1 MEYMRHNIGCILIH
15 TGGNEMNPV
24 FNNSQVS
31 ILGIGTALPNH
42 SISQSDVAELLAS
55 SLQDQ
60 PDLARFARRIFRSC
74 GVETR
79 YTCEPSYIGTTE
91 ECRYLPSGDRSNVP
105 TTEERMNTYKQEAP
119 PLGIEAAEKAIKDA
133 NIQPDSI
140 THLISV
146 SCTGQYL
153 PGFDVMLIQH
163 LGLSPRVNRLPL
175 IFQGCAAGLKAIQM
189 ARDVV
194 QGSPGSQVLVVCV
207 ELCTLHFQP
216 VKEREAL
223 FAASFFGDGASSC
236 VIGHAEQHHTHYLQL
251 GTGYSVLLPDSTED
265 MTWEVGN
272 TGFDLYLSPSIPKL
286 LGTYLVPELELLLAG
301 DDLPDLWAIHPGG
314 RGIVDSVQ
322 NALNLRDDQT
332 KFSRDILRNAGN
344 LSSVTIMFVLN
355 AMRSELQSMDS
366 ASKEGVAMAF
376 GPGLTAEL
384 MRFRYVPS
392 YVSLFTERDHVHL

>member
-1 MEYMRHNIGCILIH
+1 MNQSVRNH
-15 TGGNEMNPV
+15 TDIA
-24 FNNSQVS
+24 
-31 ILGIGTALPNH
+31 ILGMGTALPAH
-42 SISQSDVAELLAS
+42 EVAQTDIAELIAS

-60 PDLARFARRIFRSC
+60 PDLARFAKRIFRSC

-79 YTCEPSYIGTTE
+79 YTVEPSYLGSVE
-91 ECRYLPSGDRSNVP
+91 DCRYLPSGDLSQIP
-105 TTEERMNTYKQEAP
+105 TTEERMNTYKREAL
-119 PLGIEAAEKAIKDA
+119 PLGIEAAEKALKDA
-133 NIQPDSI
+133 GMSPDRI
-140 THLISV
+140 THLITV

-153 PGFDVMLIQH
+153 PGLDVMLIRH
-163 LGLSPRVNRLPL
+163 LGLSSRVNRLPL

-194 QGSPGSQVLVVCV
+194 QGAADAQVLVVCV

-236 VIGHAEQHHTHYLQL
+236 VVGAPVPEQRHYLDL

-272 TGFDLYLSPSIPKL
+272 QGYDLYLSPRIPKL
-286 LGTYLVPELELLLAG
+286 LGTHLENELHQLFGSDSLPE
-301 DDLPDLWAIHPGG
+301 LWAIHPGG

-322 NALNLRDDQT
+322 DVMNLRVEQT
-332 KFSRDILRNAGN
+332 KYSREVLRTVGN
-344 LSSVTIMFVLN
+344 LSSNTILFVLN
-355 AMRSELQSMDS
+355 AMREDMKARNQSS
-366 ASKEGVAMAF
+366 TEGVAMAF

-384 MRFRYVPS
+384 MKFTYVPS
-392 YVSLFTERDHVHL
+392 YSPAAKEKNHVLL